1 MRRGGIASM
10 REVPRGGSQRVE
22 LGERVKS
29 GIAEAQWV
37 AGRGSGEGDDRAV
50 EGSHHIVFTKSF
62 FRRYGCIASHLI
74 LQIPLVY

>member
-1 MRRGGIASM
+1 MRRGGIAST

-22 LGERVKS
+22 LGERVRS

-50 EGSHHIVFTKSF
+50 GGSHHVVFTKSF
-62 FRRYGCIASHLI
+62 FQARG
-74 LQIPLVY
+74 LQLYALELTSAVTK